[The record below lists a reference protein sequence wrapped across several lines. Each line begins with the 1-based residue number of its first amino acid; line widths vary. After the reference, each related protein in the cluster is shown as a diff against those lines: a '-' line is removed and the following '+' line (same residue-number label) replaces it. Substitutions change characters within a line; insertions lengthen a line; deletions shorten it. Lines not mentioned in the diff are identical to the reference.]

1 MNLPSVELIALW
13 RAVLLIS
20 ATSMNK
26 TCNPTATNDAK
37 KKNGATL
44 TKTSNIASNRAIATV
59 MAAINGINLTIGF
72 SL

>member
-1 MNLPSVELIALW
+1 
-13 RAVLLIS
+13 
-20 ATSMNK
+20 MNK
-26 TCNPTATNDAK
+26 ICKPTATNDAK

-72 SL
+72 SR